1 MSETT
6 NDTPEP
12 GTTATTT
19 KTKDHL
25 GRLLVTPGTVGKDF
39 LGRAIQAGD
48 KDYKG
53 EALA

>member
-1 MSETT
+1 MT
-6 NDTPEP
+6 DTDPEA

-25 GRLLVTPGTVGKDF
+25 GRTLTTPATAGKDH

-48 KDYKG
+48 KDYAG
-53 EALA
+53 QALA